1 MLWEFFQP
9 RCWVEEMME
18 VLMRME
24 ENLEIKA
31 GAISRAGKLVMSKC
45 EKELVQSI
53 SRDCVAYN
61 PKNNHKKKWM
71 WDETNKRLS

>member
-1 MLWEFFQP
+1 
-9 RCWVEEMME
+9 MME

-24 ENLEIKA
+24 GNLKIKA
-31 GAISRAGKLVMSKC
+31 GAISRAGRLVMSKC

-61 PKNNHKKKWM
+61 PKNNHKKK
-71 WDETNKRLS
+71 